1 MHTHRRHADDAVGC
15 KVPDVVGTATRGG
28 VRDATR
34 GGRARRGQGRRH
46 RNEPADER
54 PRDSRAAT
62 CAGGDA
68 GTDTGTD
75 LVQTQRRTAGA
86 GMDRRTRKARER
98 GASGPRRHKVEPISA
113 WLTTVGTGRAR
124 RHGDG
129 PRKVRSG
136 LKARNP
142 PRADGDEPG
151 SEIRTTDLP
160 SPRAGPG
167 RTGKGL
173 PLQDEDAEAAPQA
186 RSSGGKSHRLVSIN
200 TPDDRSNRTAL
211 RLDASRG
218 HPGGGLPV
226 WQASAAFIAPRGRP
240 GRTASR
246 TRSPP
251 RCAPRGADERCVEN
265 AMEPGT
271 PSTSSGGRRRLP
283 ATNAGWSTPASPSP
297 TDSMKMS
304 CLQSSPKVVDIEERS
319 TRRSMSVFRIRFD
332 GLPY

>member
-62 CAGGDA
+62 RAGGGCGHRYGNGPGADSTPDRRRRNGPA
-68 GTDTGTD
+68 NKESQRARREWTPATQGGTD
-75 LVQTQRRTAGA
+75 LSLAHDGGHGPGA
-86 GMDRRTRKARER
+86 PARGWATEDPI
-98 GASGPRRHKVEPISA
+98 GPEGPEPA
-113 WLTTVGTGRAR
+113 
-124 RHGDG
+124 
-129 PRKVRSG
+129 
-136 LKARNP
+136 
-142 PRADGDEPG
+142 RADGDEPG